1 MLLFLQHVE
10 AINVYV
16 RSAAGAITELA
27 NVSVRYQSG
36 SSRADRQMTQRYV
49 AAHSPALLAWL
60 ADSTD
65 EAETDASG
73 SVSGTG
79 DIDAVRP
86 DGPPAA
92 ASCTYSFD
100 IVSRLYTCTGTEP
113 APPTSTPGLGPPRER
128 SIVTSRWLVH
138 ATVEP
143 SQRQLAVS
151 LNAPFCW
158 SSVAVS
164 LNADGAG
171 DIGTSARPLKG
182 SCYCFLPLP
191 IETGLPIHVHGSF
204 VLTQNRRSLWAGGGQ
219 SGVGKEKSEWNRI
232 IIEELLPR
240 CYARALAQCTQHVN
254 AEGAATLFDVWPC
267 EASVQAPFA
276 PLLTGL
282 LEQIVAGGHKLFHEP
297 VSGLWHSIGK
307 VTLAHAG
314 VA

>member
-1 MLLFLQHVE
+1 
-10 AINVYV
+10 
-16 RSAAGAITELA
+16 
-27 NVSVRYQSG
+27 
-36 SSRADRQMTQRYV
+36 
-49 AAHSPALLAWL
+49 
-60 ADSTD
+60 
-65 EAETDASG
+65 
-73 SVSGTG
+73 
-79 DIDAVRP
+79 
-86 DGPPAA
+86 
-92 ASCTYSFD
+92 
-100 IVSRLYTCTGTEP
+100 
-113 APPTSTPGLGPPRER
+113 
-128 SIVTSRWLVH
+128 
-138 ATVEP
+138 
-143 SQRQLAVS
+143 
-151 LNAPFCW
+151 
-158 SSVAVS
+158 
-164 LNADGAG
+164 
-171 DIGTSARPLKG
+171 
-182 SCYCFLPLP
+182 
-191 IETGLPIHVHGSF
+191 VHGSF